1 MYRLITKNGYW
12 KGSQS
17 MPDNNIQYQH
27 VVEDQMELVCR
38 YMPDCTLT
46 FANQAYCRYHE
57 KGREELIGKSLKL
70 KVM

>member
-12 KGSQS
+12 KGNHA
-17 MPDNNIQYQH
+17 MPDTSKQYQN

-46 FANQAYCRYHE
+46 FVNQAYCRHHE
-57 KGREELIGKSLKL
+57 KNREELIGKSLKS